1 MRRASI
7 AAAVG
12 VLLSASPSCA
22 EQARSVGHREAGAIV
37 FKKCMA
43 CHQVGDGAQNG
54 IGPVLNGVVG
64 RSAGTYPGYNYSA
77 ATKNAGFVWDEPTL
91 ARYLREPRSLIPA
104 QEWLFLV

>member
-1 MRRASI
+1 MCPEMGHEKEAKKACCGNAHLVPRHENPESGRCAPSDLRRALTPWRSHVQRRHEMRRASI

-43 CHQVGDGAQNG
+43 CH
-54 IGPVLNGVVG
+54 
-64 RSAGTYPGYNYSA
+64 
-77 ATKNAGFVWDEPTL
+77 
-91 ARYLREPRSLIPA
+91 
-104 QEWLFLV
+104 